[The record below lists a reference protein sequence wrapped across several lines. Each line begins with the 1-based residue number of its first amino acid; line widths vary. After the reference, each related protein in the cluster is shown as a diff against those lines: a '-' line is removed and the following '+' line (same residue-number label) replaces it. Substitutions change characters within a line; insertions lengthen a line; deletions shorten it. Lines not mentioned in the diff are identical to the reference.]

1 MCCSFFVSA
10 KTGDNVATALY
21 RMVAD
26 LSGVPLSA
34 ADLSHAVKVVP
45 AQVINHTQRSTEEVD
60 TATLVVKTKTRCTV
74 M

>member
-1 MCCSFFVSA
+1 
-10 KTGDNVATALY
+10 
-21 RMVAD
+21 MVAD